1 MCGSGQSKHLIC
13 IKMDLVYSSYKINLS
28 DDVVDYSLAL
38 WSNAMNI
45 DSKGNQD
52 NKKTSHKVPK

>member
-1 MCGSGQSKHLIC
+1 
-13 IKMDLVYSSYKINLS
+13 MDLVYSSYKINLS
-28 DDVVDYSLAL
+28 DDVIDYSLAL
-38 WSNAMNI
+38 RSNAMNI